1 MPICRN
7 NARTVAP
14 PRRAAAAPPVGRP
27 DRRARRPAA
36 QPPRRPLYVSVAG
49 QCLPAS
55 GSVGECPSCPQM
67 HELLE
72 EIVALSPSLN
82 LEYFDFYTQPEEAQS
97 EGVDRIPCITFKAGE
112 QNYPNIKYYGVPSG
126 YEFAAFLED
135 IISISRNVSPLQ
147 LPTRKAL
154 RRLDKEVTVKVF
166 VTPG

>member
-1 MPICRN
+1 MPILQPQEKQALKTRLRKELKREITIN
-7 NARTVAP
+7 LYTLRSAGLLFLP
-14 PRRAAAAPPVGRP
+14 GR
-27 DRRARRPAA
+27 
-36 QPPRRPLYVSVAG
+36 
-49 QCLPAS
+49 
-55 GSVGECPSCPQM
+55 ECPSCPQM

-72 EIVALSPSLN
+72 EIVTLSPSLN
-82 LEYFDFYTQPEEAQS
+82 LEYFDFYTQPEEAQN